1 MRTPDAGAALAVVA
15 AMITGCAYYNGLYNA
30 NRLMNAAEKAEREGR
45 ESEARALWSR
55 AAVKAE
61 SVVARYPGS
70 KYRDDALLVWGGALQ
85 SAGECDRAIAPLT
98 LALASSPDSAIRR
111 RSRQLLGRCYY
122 ESGEFQAADSILTP
136 FADSQDSSVAVP
148 AQLWRG
154 RARLASGNYDE
165 AVRDLAACGL
175 PQAQIPLALAYAY
188 LHQPLAAQR
197 VLLAAHEGS
206 LQESQWLSVLDTVG
220 GLYPDVAGVVVDHLA
235 EREGLSVDGRAV
247 LLLRD
252 GERWLEGDRAGE
264 AAARFRQVIALAPSA
279 RVTAV
284 AQVRV
289 VQAELRLATEVT
301 QAPVMLQRLRSVGL
315 EEEDSKRLRYQE
327 LSSDLEMAVAGL
339 APPPS
344 EGEPVSVAG
353 GGPDLD
359 LFMAAEVLRQD
370 WLAVSLAVAL
380 LCELPRRFPRSA
392 IAPKAL
398 LAAAWLDAT
407 RADSLLAVLHRDYP
421 RSPYTLLLS
430 GAAGDDYTALE
441 DSLRALLKARR
452 RPTSNR

>member
-1 MRTPDAGAALAVVA
+1 
-15 AMITGCAYYNGLYNA
+15 
-30 NRLMNAAEKAEREGR
+30 
-45 ESEARALWSR
+45 
-55 AAVKAE
+55 
-61 SVVARYPGS
+61 
-70 KYRDDALLVWGGALQ
+70 
-85 SAGECDRAIAPLT
+85 
-98 LALASSPDSAIRR
+98 
-111 RSRQLLGRCYY
+111 
-122 ESGEFQAADSILTP
+122 
-136 FADSQDSSVAVP
+136 
-148 AQLWRG
+148 
-154 RARLASGNYDE
+154 
-165 AVRDLAACGL
+165 
-175 PQAQIPLALAYAY
+175 
-188 LHQPLAAQR
+188 
-197 VLLAAHEGS
+197 
-206 LQESQWLSVLDTVG
+206 
-220 GLYPDVAGVVVDHLA
+220 
-235 EREGLSVDGRAV
+235 
-247 LLLRD
+247 
-252 GERWLEGDRAGE
+252 
-264 AAARFRQVIALAPSA
+264 
-279 RVTAV
+279 
-284 AQVRV
+284 
-289 VQAELRLATEVT
+289 
-301 QAPVMLQRLRSVGL
+301 VGL

-327 LSSDLEMAVAGL
+327 LSSDLEIAVAGL
-339 APPPS
+339 VPPPS